1 MKIKVIITGATGM
14 VGEGVMLTCLEHP
27 MVEQVLIVNRRH
39 YDFQHPKLKEVIV
52 PDFFRLDSVVADL
65 QGYDACFFCAGTSSV
80 GMNEDNYTRATY
92 DTTLAFA
99 DQLAHINAD
108 MTFVYV
114 SGAGTD
120 ATGKSRMMWAR
131 VKGRTE
137 NALLERPFKKVYNF
151 RPAFMKEVAGQKNLK
166 SYYKF
171 FSWMYPVL
179 KLVSPGMVATLEQV
193 GTAMINSVLIGY
205 PKTTLE
211 VKDIKQLSEG

>member
-1 MKIKVIITGATGM
+1 M

-39 YDFQHPKLKEVIV
+39 YDLQHPKLKQVIV
-52 PDFFRLDSVVADL
+52 PDFFHLESIASDL
-65 QGYDACFFCAGTSSV
+65 QGYDACFFCAGISSV
-80 GMNEDNYTRATY
+80 GMNEANYTHATY

-99 DQLAHINAD
+99 DQLAYINPN

-114 SGAGTD
+114 SGAQTD

-137 NALLERPFKKVYNF
+137 NALLERPFKRVYNF
-151 RPAFMKEVAGQKNLK
+151 RPGFMKAVPGQKNIK
-166 SYYKF
+166 SYY
-171 FSWMYPVL
+171 SLIGWMYPFM
-179 KLVSPGMVATLEQV
+179 KRFTPGMVSTLQQV
-193 GTAMINSVLIGY
+193 GTAMINSVLLGY

-211 VKDIKQLSEG
+211 VKDINQLAEG